1 MEGQGFRVL
10 IKYVLDG
17 KELIVYTIIK
27 HKQQVVGIGLV
38 LQRKISLRC
47 VVIIE
52 VLHPDGRDELP
63 EKITIRLDADTTAA
77 VKLQVR
83 THPEKV
89 ITIRDLHYP
98 LGQAHLHGWSAA
110 SMRYL
115 FAYGAVAN

>member
-47 VVIIE
+47 VVILE
-52 VLHPDGRDELP
+52 VIHPVGRDELP
-63 EKITIRLDADTTAA
+63 EKIPIGLEADTTVA

-83 THPEKV
+83 PNLEEV
-89 ITIRDLHYP
+89 ILTRDLHYP
-98 LGQAHLHGWSAA
+98 LGQYHIPGW
-110 SMRYL
+110 
-115 FAYGAVAN
+115 